1 MIHKI
6 LSNKILTIGPDYIN
20 HRGGIGAVIEIYS
33 KYFENFKF
41 LASFKVGSA
50 LHKLIFFFVFIFKLF
65 WKLIFDRWIK
75 IIHIHGASYGS
86 FIRKFICFIIAKY
99 IFRKKVIYH
108 IHGAEY
114 HLFHS
119 RSNGFIKKMVQI
131 FINNVDYIICL
142 STAWKSFFETN
153 FNPNKIEIVPN
164 IIDYPSLSS
173 IEREKKILTFLFLG
187 IIGNRKGVFD
197 LLEVISANK
206 EKYSGKIKLVIGGNG
221 ETDRLTEIIKKQKLE
236 SLVNFVGWITNDE
249 KNAWLQRADIYIL
262 PSYNEGLPI
271 SILEAMSYGQA
282 IISTKVGGIPEIVIP
297 NENGILIEPGNSQQL
312 ESAINFF
319 IENHHLVDNYGEK
332 SKFLVKKHLPD
343 SVLKKLNSIY
353 ETLLKDE

>member
-1 MIHKI
+1 M
-6 LSNKILTIGPDYIN
+6 LSKYPSEKILTIGPDYHN

-33 KYFENFKF
+33 KYFVDFKF
-41 LASFKVGSA
+41 LASFKVGSTLFKSIFFA
-50 LHKLIFFFVFIFKLF
+50 GFLLKLFLKLII
-65 WKLIFDRWIK
+65 DRRIK

-99 IFRKKVIYH
+99 IFQKKVIYH

-114 HLFHS
+114 HLFYS
-119 RSNGFIKKMVQI
+119 CSNGFIKSLIKL
-131 FINNVDYIICL
+131 FINNTDCIICL
-142 STAWKSFFETN
+142 SIAWKNFFESN

-173 IEREKKILTFLFLG
+173 IEREKSILTFLFLG

-206 EKYSGKIKLVIGGNG
+206 DKYSGKIKLVIGGNG
-221 ETDRLTEIIKKQKLE
+221 ETDRLTQIIKEHNLKDLIE
-236 SLVNFVGWITNDE
+236 FVGWITKEE

-271 SILEAMSYGQA
+271 SILEAMSYGKA

-297 NENGILIEPGNSQQL
+297 SENGILIEPGNSQQL
-312 ESAINFF
+312 ESAIDFF
-319 IENHHLVDNYGEK
+319 IENHHIIDNYGEK
-332 SKFLVKKHLPD
+332 SKSLVKKHLPY
-343 SVLKKLNSIY
+343 SVLDKLSLIY
-353 ETLLKDE
+353 ETLLNDE